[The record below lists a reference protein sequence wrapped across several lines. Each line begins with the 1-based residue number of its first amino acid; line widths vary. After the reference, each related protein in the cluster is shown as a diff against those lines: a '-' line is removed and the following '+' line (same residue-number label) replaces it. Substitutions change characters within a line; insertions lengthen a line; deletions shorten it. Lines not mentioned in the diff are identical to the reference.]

1 MRYQLYRLVV
11 TDRGLG
17 QLCESFLDSVQ
28 ITSKGIDALERVSS
42 ISQSLTLR
50 CQIQM
55 KKLEQKQL
63 LMNQKGAANYK
74 NFAIV
79 YERMLVGL
87 SL

>member
-1 MRYQLYRLVV
+1 M
-11 TDRGLG
+11 TIRGLG
-17 QLCESFLDSVQ
+17 QLGESFLDCVQ
-28 ITSKGIDALERVSS
+28 ITSKGIDAVERESS
-42 ISQSLTLR
+42 ISHSLKLR

-63 LMNQKGAANYK
+63 LMNQKDAANYK

-79 YERMLVGL
+79 YERMLVEL